1 MDILRGKDLYS
12 TGSYGK
18 DVGVGLMSAL
28 QNAFNKPNK
37 YYVSAN
43 YMGNGLARTGIEA
56 IKNPNYVNPYD
67 YMNALTSSLYGGN
80 KDNSFIDSLKQRFQQ
95 DNKPMFQLDTIYK
108 YPLKTQEYKMP
119 QLGNIGG
126 NVIGGTQG
134 AYDNMYT
141 LPTQQLSFNKF
152 WE

>member
-1 MDILRGKDLYS
+1 MDILTGKDLYT

-28 QNAFNKPNK
+28 QDAFNKPGE
-37 YYVSAN
+37 YYVKTN
-43 YMGNGLARTGIEA
+43 WRGNGLADTGIGYMQ
-56 IKNPNYVNPYD
+56 NPNYVNPYD
-67 YMNALTSSLYGGN
+67 YMNALTSSLYN
-80 KDNSFIDSLKQRFQQ
+80 RKENNFMDSLKQRFQN

-126 NVIGGTQG
+126 NIIGGTQG

>member
-28 QNAFNKPNK
+28 QNAFNKPTK
-37 YYVSAN
+37 YYASSN
-43 YMGNGLARTGIEA
+43 YLGNGLASVGTEA

-67 YMNALTSSLYGGN
+67 YMNALTSSLYNNN
-80 KDNSFIDSLKQRFQQ
+80 KNNSFIDSLKQRFQQ

-119 QLGNIGG
+119 QLGNLGG
-126 NVIGGTQG
+126 NVIGSTQG

-141 LPTQQLSFNKF
+141 LPAQQLNYNKF

>member
-43 YMGNGLARTGIEA
+43 YMGNGLARTGIDSMR
-56 IKNPNYVNPYD
+56 NPNYVNPYD
-67 YMNALTSSLYGGN
+67 YMNALTSSLYGNN
-80 KDNSFIDSLKQRFQQ
+80 KENSFIDSLKQRFQ
-95 DNKPMFQLDTIYK
+95 DDDKSMFQLDTIYK

-126 NVIGGTQG
+126 NTIGGTQG

>member
-43 YMGNGLARTGIEA
+43 YMGNGLARTGIEGL
-56 IKNPNYVNPYD
+56 KNPNYVNPYD
-67 YMNALTSSLYGGN
+67 YMNALTSSLYGNN
-80 KDNSFIDSLKQRFQQ
+80 KESGFIDSLKQRFQD

-141 LPTQQLSFNKF
+141 LPTQQLNFNKF

>member
-1 MDILRGKDLYS
+1 MDILKGKDLYS

-28 QNAFNKPNK
+28 QSAFNKPTK
-37 YYVSAN
+37 YYVSSN
-43 YMGNGLARTGIEA
+43 YLGNGLATVGTESIG
-56 IKNPNYVNPYD
+56 NPNYVNPYD
-67 YMNALTSSLYGGN
+67 YMNALTSSLYN
-80 KDNSFIDSLKQRFQQ
+80 KKENNFIDSLKQRFQN

-126 NVIGGTQG
+126 NTIGGTQG
-134 AYDNMYT
+134 VYDNMYT

>member
-28 QNAFNKPNK
+28 QNAFNKPNQ

-43 YMGNGLARTGIEA
+43 YMGNGLARTGIEGF
-56 IKNPNYVNPYD
+56 KNPNYVNPYD
-67 YMNALTSSLYGGN
+67 YMNALTSSLYGN
-80 KDNSFIDSLKQRFQQ
+80 DKENSLIDSLKQRFQNN
-95 DNKPMFQLDTIYK
+95 DKPMFQLDTIYK

-126 NVIGGTQG
+126 DVIGGTQG
-134 AYDNMYT
+134 AYDDMYS
-141 LPTQQLSFNKF
+141 LPTQQINFNKF